1 MKLTRKNAQR
11 MSGCALAYIVLAAL
25 LHWIVFPESPIPD
38 HAHPM
43 SGDEIH
49 NPRARETVRFIS
61 TGQATVIEVTL
72 APGGGVPVAHAHPK
86 TEETFTIKKGDLEA
100 EINGQVLTLKTG
112 DQVRVPPGTGH
123 ILRNSGKT
131 DAVFEVLMRP
141 SEHLNIALIQTH
153 GYLGHGE
160 HPPGY
165 VGSFFQLLR
174 FSERYD
180 VYLAVVPIWLQ
191 KMGIFIVA
199 PTARLLGF
207 RSHDPSFT
215 RASKSFRRP
224 Q

>member
-1 MKLTRKNAQR
+1 M
-11 MSGCALAYIVLAAL
+11 
-25 LHWIVFPESPIPD
+25 E
-38 HAHPM
+38 
-43 SGDEIH
+43 EIF
-49 NPRARETVRFIS
+49 TV
-61 TGQATVIEVTL
+61 
-72 APGGGVPVAHAHPK
+72 
-86 TEETFTIKKGDLEA
+86 KKGDLEA
-100 EINGQVLTLKTG
+100 EIDGQVIALTAG
-112 DQVRVPPGTGH
+112 EQVRVPPGTGH

-141 SEHLNIALIQTH
+141 AENMNIALIQTH

-165 VGSFFQLLR
+165 VGRFFQLLR

-191 KMGIFIVA
+191 KLAIFIVA

-207 RSHDPSFT
+207 RSYDPSFT
-215 RASKSFRRP
+215 KASKSLRMP